1 MGFGD
6 LRRSWPRRRRASQAG
21 GLPRSTKRWRAGGLL
36 EQPAQIGDDERPSEL
51 EHVRV
56 NFALGGARGE
66 NPSVWVGHQQC
77 ASHWVGHPEKSVAL
91 GGARGKCRRFGW
103 GLFCRAG
110 RIGWGTHW
118 GRFGWGMAK
127 RGMLWVGPSRY
138 PPRVPSADPK
148 SASTLYNRVP
158 SHSTTISLR
167 MPFLSI
173 SPQTVSLREPEL
185 CCCSFFSHI
194 AALRDVTT
202 VLLFF
207 LSAGALAARRD
218 DYSR

>member
-1 MGFGD
+1 MQGWRGKCSKWEQA
-6 LRRSWPRRRRASQAG
+6 LRWCTRVCKSFTERAFADQAG
-21 GLPRSTKRWRAGGLL
+21 LIK
-36 EQPAQIGDDERPSEL
+36 
-51 EHVRV
+51 VRV
-56 NFALGGARGE
+56 NFALGGARGK

-138 PPRVPSADPK
+138 PR
-148 SASTLYNRVP
+148 
-158 SHSTTISLR
+158 
-167 MPFLSI
+167 
-173 SPQTVSLREPEL
+173 
-185 CCCSFFSHI
+185 
-194 AALRDVTT
+194 RDVSSLPSSLLPAACADTYTT
-202 VLLFF
+202 QDGADLAINRLRPC
-207 LSAGALAARRD
+207 ALARAAR
-218 DYSR
+218 